1 MPTEYKPQL
10 NHQSYRWDD
19 QLEKDLRLVLN
30 EIVEAVGLKQKRIER
45 ESGEPFDYEEEDG
58 LLRQLIAALSLAAA
72 IRIDADMLATN
83 KLIATIRAIE
93 KKPLLISLPTIEPE
107 ALAELAR
114 HYRRENEPLGT
125 YWMDI
130 HEPELMG
137 KIKLVQVRKA
147 AALAIASLRSEAKKG
162 RPSDEA
168 LAELGA
174 NLREIYLQYN
184 PTAMR
189 VSTYTSRNGKIV
201 QTESGQ
207 FLRFVE
213 LVVAPLN
220 KYLAAQPTKPRPFPA
235 AQVVRKAKYAR
246 PGRSKYVR
254 PSGDRN

>member
-1 MPTEYKPQL
+1 MPTKYKPQL
-10 NHQSYRWDD
+10 DHQSYRWDD
-19 QLEKDLRLVLN
+19 QLEKDLRLILN

-45 ESGEPFDYEEEDG
+45 EPGEPFDYEEEDG
-58 LLRQLIAALSLAAA
+58 LLRQLVAALSLAAA
-72 IRIDADMLATN
+72 IRIDADTLATN
-83 KLIATIRAIE
+83 KLVATIRAIE
-93 KKPLLISLPTIEPE
+93 KEPSLIWNPTIEPE
-107 ALAELAR
+107 ALAVLAR

-125 YWMDI
+125 YWMDV
-130 HEPELMG
+130 HEPDFKGE
-137 KIKLVQVRKA
+137 IKLAQVKQA
-147 AALAIASLRSEAKKG
+147 ATLAIGSLRNETKRG
-162 RPSDEA
+162 RPNDEA

-174 NLREIYLQYN
+174 NLREVYLQYN
-184 PTAMR
+184 PTARR
-189 VSTYTSRNGKIV
+189 VSTYTSRNGKTV
-201 QTESGQ
+201 QTEAGQ